1 MPRSIRSTT
10 AFIIAAFLL
19 FFISL
24 MLKTLVGA
32 EMRPGSDETAYAPLE
47 AGGAGAALRL
57 PSPPIARSQN
67 GLTLGEPIA
76 ALRSSRRAI
85 DAGKAA
91 SGAELLAVLP
101 RYLPKGATRML
112 GVYIDGR
119 LAAITTNYR
128 EDAFNSWEKLI
139 ATTTAKYGEAVAS
152 ERQASKWSD
161 GQVVLVLKKDPSGSI
176 SATTAFID
184 SLQKH
189 YSHVSSRA
197 PQF

>member
-19 FFISL
+19 FFISCV
-24 MLKTLVGA
+24 LKTLAGA
-32 EMRPGSDETAYAPLE
+32 EMRPGSDETAYAPSE
-47 AGGAGAALRL
+47 TGGAGAALRL
-57 PSPPIARSQN
+57 PSPSIARSQS

-76 ALRSSRRAI
+76 TLRSSRRAI
-85 DAGKAA
+85 EAGKAA

-128 EDAFNSWEKLI
+128 EDSFE
-139 ATTTAKYGEAVAS
+139 
-152 ERQASKWSD
+152 
-161 GQVVLVLKKDPSGSI
+161 
-176 SATTAFID
+176 
-184 SLQKH
+184 
-189 YSHVSSRA
+189 
-197 PQF
+197 

>member
-19 FFISL
+19 FFISFV
-24 MLKTLVGA
+24 LKTLAGA
-32 EMRPGSDETAYAPLE
+32 EMRPGSDETAYAPFE

-67 GLTLGEPIA
+67 GLTLGDPIA
-76 ALRSSRRAI
+76 TLRSSRRAI
-85 DAGKAA
+85 EAGKAA
-91 SGAELLAVLP
+91 SGVELLAVLP

-128 EDAFNSWEKLI
+128 EDSFEGWKKLF
-139 ATTTAKYGEAVAS
+139 AATTAKYGEAIAS
-152 ERQASKWSD
+152 EREESKWSD
-161 GQVVLVLKKDPSGSI
+161 GQVVLVLKKETSGSI

-184 SLQKH
+184 SLQRH
-189 YSHVSSRA
+189 YSRVTAVA
-197 PQF
+197 PGF